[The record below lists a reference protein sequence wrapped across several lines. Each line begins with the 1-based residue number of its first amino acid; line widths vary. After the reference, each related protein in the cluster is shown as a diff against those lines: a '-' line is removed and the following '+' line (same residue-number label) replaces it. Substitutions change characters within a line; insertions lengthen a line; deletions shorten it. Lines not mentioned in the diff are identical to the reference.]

1 MIIRNTTVIKDYE
14 NVANHVSVVIEND
27 EITDIDDYRIIDEK
41 YGDKDIV
48 KGENKWFMPGLVDC
62 HTHTGQQLLK
72 GMVLDAKP
80 IIWTR
85 IMLPFESALSPDKMK
100 LMAEL
105 SALEMI
111 KSGTLGFI
119 DAGSYFMEEA
129 CKVYEKSGLI
139 GRITASTMDDQSL
152 PESIKTNSAEALKV
166 LDDLYEKHSSE
177 KIKIYYSLRALNN
190 CSDDLIVKVFEHA
203 RERSTF
209 VESHMNEYQQEVDG
223 IVARSGKRPYVF
235 LNELGVLT
243 DKFIGAH
250 SLLLS
255 EEETEIIREKDIK
268 ICHCPFSN
276 SGKAVADTPNLLKN
290 NITVG
295 FGTDGAAH
303 GGLSIWNEIKIFRNI
318 MNIYH
323 GVPNRIY
330 NVMPAAALIKMAACN
345 GYQLL
350 DEKGGKIEKGYKA
363 NLIGI
368 NASTSALIPTGNILH
383 TLVESVN
390 ANDVSDMIVRGEF
403 VMKDREIKTLDE
415 EEILAKAKKYM
426 DQ

>member
-14 NVANHVSVVIEND
+14 NVVNHVSIVIEND
-27 EITDIDDYRIIDEK
+27 EITDIDDHKIIDEK
-41 YGDKDIV
+41 YKDKDIIN
-48 KGENKWFMPGLVDC
+48 GENKWFMPGLVDC

-80 IIWTR
+80 IIWSR
-85 IMLPFESALSPDKMK
+85 IMLPFESTLSPDKMK
-100 LMAEL
+100 FMAEL

-139 GRITASTMDDQSL
+139 GRITASTMDDQTL
-152 PESIKTNSAEALKV
+152 PESIRTNSAEALKV
-166 LDDLYEKHSSE
+166 LDDLYEKHNSE

-203 RERSTF
+203 GERNTF

-223 IVARSGKRPYVF
+223 IVLRSGKRPYVF

-243 DKFIGAH
+243 NKFIGAH

-255 EEETEIIREKDIK
+255 EEEKEIIREKDIK

-276 SGKAVADTPNLLKN
+276 SGKAVADTPDLLKKG
-290 NITVG
+290 ITIG

-303 GGLSIWNEIKIFRNI
+303 GGLSLWNEIKIFRNI
-318 MNIYH
+318 MNICH

-330 NVMPAAALIKMAACN
+330 NAMPAETLIKMAAYN

-368 NASTSALIPTGNILH
+368 NAGTAALIPTGNILH

-403 VMKDREIKTLDE
+403 VMKDREVKTLDE

-426 DQ
+426 DK